1 MYIFA
6 FKPEPK
12 LLLLSFGSFRT
23 ILWLF
28 YMVKHVNI
36 LVLQEKKW
44 ACTAVC
50 TCVCMCYLCTS
61 YRVQLIEDLH
71 QILLQLKSH
80 LFTLCGQ
87 KRQHTLEDRPPK

>member
-36 LVLQEKKW
+36 LVLQEKNGHVQQCVHVC
-44 ACTAVC
+44 ACVICAPLTVYSSLR
-50 TCVCMCYLCTS
+50 TF
-61 YRVQLIEDLH
+61 I
-71 QILLQLKSH
+71 KSS
-80 LFTLCGQ
+80 CS
-87 KRQHTLEDRPPK
+87 